1 MVAPMVT
8 SPGASSMRGCAD
20 GNAPRAVRG
29 FTLLEVLIG
38 LVVLALALL
47 ALTRTAAVQI
57 DQFAALRERTIAGW
71 LAQDLLA
78 ETRLGNPFP
87 PPGSSNGTRRFGA
100 RDWRWQVRVQPTDVT
115 TIRRIDVR
123 VSAAADRDT
132 PLAQLT
138 GFAGEDLL
146 P

>member
-1 MVAPMVT
+1 MARR
-8 SPGASSMRGCAD
+8 ADRG
-20 GNAPRAVRG
+20 APRATRG

-38 LVVLALALL
+38 LLVLALALL
-47 ALTRTAAVQI
+47 ALMRTAALQI
-57 DQFAALRERTIAGW
+57 DQFAALRERTIAAW
-71 LAQDLLA
+71 LAEDLLA

-87 PPGSSNGTRRFGA
+87 PTGSSSGTRSFGA
-100 RDWRWQVRVQPTDVT
+100 RDWRWEVRVQGTDVA

-123 VSAAADRDT
+123 VTAAADRDT

-138 GFAGEDLL
+138 GFAGEDLQ

>member
-1 MVAPMVT
+1 V
-8 SPGASSMRGCAD
+8 
-20 GNAPRAVRG
+20 RAERDRSRG

-38 LVVLALALL
+38 LLVLAIALI
-47 ALTRTAAVQI
+47 ALTRTAAVQA
-57 DQFAALRERTIAGW
+57 DQFARLRERTIASW

-87 PPGSSNGTRRFGA
+87 PTGSSDGTRRFGA
-100 RDWRWQVRVQPTDVT
+100 RDWRWEVRVQASDVP

-123 VSAAADRDT
+123 VASAAEPEA

-138 GFAGEDLL
+138 GFTGQELV